1 MDDVRPP
8 HSWAGGWGYPPS
20 VKVVRRG
27 CWVTIPL
34 QKGARTGKERTG
46 WNNYG
51 IEELVKKIDCWRFG
65 GYCLVAS
72 YQYYRICATFMIKRQ
87 QWADVHRHMGRL
99 SPEGES
105 TTPQEV
111 LGHLRSRR
119 RALRKIETWMTLHV
133 ELLFFFRQ
141 DRALGRGRV
150 SAPFLLSAK
159 KARQRMKT
167 NENRWGRVHQEQTVV
182 LPNTPAHGPGRV
194 TTDPSL
200 QDLGTASR
208 QLGSVEY
215 VTFAGAGACASG
227 TSDALDVFLG
237 LSPIDGSQECPKM
250 VIGQGATSSRTDLV
264 DEAMCIVCL
273 HGAKHEASVNEDM
286 PSGRTCR
293 EPVRDA
299 LVGLL
304 PSTHSRDLYD
314 TILLLHGGV
323 EVSSLSS
330 YVGQWVVGSYRE
342 REDRYQSMA
351 RVVPRCGRVC
361 PT

>member
-1 MDDVRPP
+1 M
-8 HSWAGGWGYPPS
+8 
-20 VKVVRRG
+20 
-27 CWVTIPL
+27 
-34 QKGARTGKERTG
+34 
-46 WNNYG
+46 
-51 IEELVKKIDCWRFG
+51 
-65 GYCLVAS
+65 AS

-119 RALRKIETWMTLHV
+119 RPLRKIETWMTLHV

-141 DRALGRGRV
+141 GRALGRGRV

-182 LPNTPAHGPGRV
+182 LPNTPARGPGRV

-208 QLGSVEY
+208 QLGSVED

-273 HGAKHEASVNEDM
+273 HGAKNEASVNEDM
-286 PSGRTCR
+286 PSAVRWILETTTRLIRQMGEHVEYPSGMHWWDCCHQPIHVTCMIRSFYCMEEWKCPHCRRTLASGLWGPIENVKIDTSLWPASFQDVDAFVQRKLTLTDHELFHLMQAWDEEEEGVLIGR
-293 EPVRDA
+293 
-299 LVGLL
+299 
-304 PSTHSRDLYD
+304 
-314 TILLLHGGV
+314 
-323 EVSSLSS
+323 
-330 YVGQWVVGSYRE
+330 
-342 REDRYQSMA
+342 
-351 RVVPRCGRVC
+351 
-361 PT
+361 